1 MAIFNQKKL
10 STLSLSLVRA
20 RISSYYEIVMY
31 KVLVWYHVPYQVG
44 TKTPVPMVPRTLI
57 VTCNLQN
64 DILVAF
70 FGHEIV

>member
-31 KVLVWYHVPYQVG
+31 KVLVWYHVPGRYQNPG
-44 TKTPVPMVPRTLI
+44 TNGTTYLNSNM
-57 VTCNLQN
+57 
-64 DILVAF
+64 
-70 FGHEIV
+70 